1 MLSTY
6 LIILTTTTLLW
17 SATAKPSP
25 RQTCVVSS
33 YGDVTKSDVPAIKR
47 AFKTCG
53 NGGIIRFTN
62 GITYSINDFL
72 SIEGCKGCE
81 VQLDGTL
88 KQSDNITH
96 WQTQY
101 VTHPFQNSRLSIV
114 IQGAKD
120 MLLHSPSGKGLID
133 GNAQAWWDTYHT
145 NSSLLRPILLT
156 IANSTHVTLD
166 GIKMINSPMW
176 FNFIVASSYI
186 NFLDTTIQAKST
198 SDAIIA
204 NTDGFDTYQSDNVV
218 IRGLDFDAGDDCVSF
233 KPNSTNIIVE
243 NAICG
248 GSHGVSVGSLAQ
260 YPGVYDIV
268 ENIYVH
274 NVSFIDRS
282 DGTHTQNGV
291 RLKTWPGGQYG
302 YGKVHNIT
310 YDDIKI
316 SGVDKPIVVDTCYMN
331 TASYCSEHPSLVNM
345 TEVYIRNV
353 SGESSGANGNSV
365 ASLICSPSATCEL
378 HLADI
383 QLTVPSGGD
392 PIFNCTNVNADAG
405 IPCTP

>member
-218 IRGLDFDAGDDCVSF
+218 IRGLDFDAGLFALCGLHLLTAKKGMTVCLSSLTPPILLSRMLFVVAPMAFPLEVSL
-233 KPNSTNIIVE
+233 NTQGYMTLWRTYTSTMLASSIALTVLIRKT
-243 NAICG
+243 
-248 GSHGVSVGSLAQ
+248 VSDSR
-260 YPGVYDIV
+260 PGQV
-268 ENIYVH
+268 
-274 NVSFIDRS
+274 
-282 DGTHTQNGV
+282 
-291 RLKTWPGGQYG
+291 
-302 YGKVHNIT
+302 
-310 YDDIKI
+310 
-316 SGVDKPIVVDTCYMN
+316 
-331 TASYCSEHPSLVNM
+331 VNM
-345 TEVYIRNV
+345 ATEKFTTLPTTISR
-353 SGESSGANGNSV
+353 SV
-365 ASLICSPSATCEL
+365 EWTSLLWLTLAT
-378 HLADI
+378 
-383 QLTVPSGGD
+383 
-392 PIFNCTNVNADAG
+392 
-405 IPCTP
+405 